1 MGRMGWSMKRRLRVL
16 FSVIMADGAVLGAAL
31 GIMCGGMPGA
41 AAPSA
46 IRTDSGI
53 EISPKQ
59 AEQKYI
65 ALTFDDG
72 PHKEYTPVLL
82 EGLKSRGVKATFFLM
97 GENIPGNEAVVKQMK
112 QDGHLIGNH
121 SFRHIQLTKAGEDA
135 VCKAVE
141 KAESLISDIT
151 GMRPEYLRPP
161 YGDWNEGLECRLDL
175 TPVFWTVDSLDW
187 KLKNTG
193 KIVKRVE
200 KYVGNGDIILM
211 HDIFPTSVE
220 AALELVDILQEQGYQ
235 FVTVEEL
242 LID

>member
-1 MGRMGWSMKRRLRVL
+1 MGKTEWSMKRRLRVL
-16 FSVIMADGAVLGAAL
+16 FSIILADGAVFGAAL
-31 GIMCGGMPGA
+31 GIMHGA
-41 AAPSA
+41 VPADFSA
-46 IRTDSGI
+46 VLPADGSAQV
-53 EISPKQ
+53 SPEQ
-59 AEQKYI
+59 AEQKYV

-72 PHKEYTPVLL
+72 PHKDCTPVLL

-97 GENIPGNEAVVKQMK
+97 GENIPGNEEVVKQMQ

-121 SFRHIQLTKAGEDA
+121 SFRHVQLTKAGEDA
-135 VCKAVE
+135 VCSAVE
-141 KAESLISDIT
+141 KTEALISEIT
-151 GMRPEYLRPP
+151 GVRPEYLRPP
-161 YGDWNEGLECRLDL
+161 YGDWNESLECRLDL

-220 AALELVDILQEQGYQ
+220 AALELVDALQEQGYR

>member
-1 MGRMGWSMKRRLRVL
+1 M
-16 FSVIMADGAVLGAAL
+16 
-31 GIMCGGMPGA
+31 
-41 AAPSA
+41 
-46 IRTDSGI
+46 
-53 EISPKQ
+53 
-59 AEQKYI
+59 
-65 ALTFDDG
+65 
-72 PHKEYTPVLL
+72 H
-82 EGLKSRGVKATFFLM
+82 
-97 GENIPGNEAVVKQMK
+97 
-112 QDGHLIGNH
+112 
-121 SFRHIQLTKAGEDA
+121 
-135 VCKAVE
+135 
-141 KAESLISDIT
+141 IT

-187 KLKNTG
+187 KLKNTE